1 MEYNPVSRK
10 SLEWIGPARTELQ
23 AFPPLARRAAGLN
36 LDRVQDGFE
45 PYDWKPMQGVGPGAC
60 EIRIRS
66 FDGGATQHRVIY
78 VAKFP
83 EAIYVLHAFD
93 KTTEQTPLHNIKL
106 AAARYRRMVVQRN
119 SADQSWRG

>member
-1 MEYNPVSRK
+1 MSDSRK
-10 SLEWIGPARTELQ
+10 KLEWIGAARRELL
-23 AFPPLARRAAGLN
+23 AFPTPARRAAGMS

-45 PYDWKPMQGVGPGAC
+45 PEDWKPVQSVGPGAC

-66 FDGGATQHRVIY
+66 SDGGTTQHRVIY

-93 KTTEQTPLHNIKL
+93 KKAEQTPLHNLKL
-106 AAARYRRMVVQRN
+106 AATRYRQLVAQRD
-119 SADQSWRG
+119 SADQPWRG